1 MTDTQ
6 TIREYIETLE
16 GAITYDGCDSA
27 LVGTA
32 KVIRETQWVEIAIY
46 SYEKLVEHF
55 KNEYLSDI
63 ENPVTE
69 DRAEIDAFEWVDF
82 NIAGGYLGI
91 RTPMIISTE

>member
-55 KNEYLSDI
+55 KNEYLSDT
-63 ENPVTE
+63 ENLVTE
-69 DRAEIDAFEWVDF
+69 DEAEIDAFEWVDF